1 MEKTGAITPEIKK
14 EEILNPPY
22 GNVSWYPSFFELIR
36 TRQFDIFDKE
46 RIELNIIKGSGA
58 SQFFIGIRFL
68 GLVEDNGKTTE
79 KFESLR
85 RTGDE
90 FKKNLKKV
98 VEEAYGELLAKI
110 VIDKAKPENLV
121 NYFMEKHQYS
131 QTTAKLA
138 LKIFVYL
145 CQEAGIPIS
154 PDLTAPLP
162 KPKTDEKTMNKKVAE
177 KGKREI
183 QHEVPKGMHE
193 SRWGND
199 IIICLK
205 KGDRTTR
212 EKIANTAR
220 KLIDMYVDE
229 EEET

>member
-1 MEKTGAITPEIKK
+1 MEASEAKTPETKK
-14 EEILNPPY
+14 EETLQPPY
-22 GNVSWYPSFFELIR
+22 GNVSWYTSFFELIR

-58 SQFFIGIRFL
+58 PPLFTGIRFL

-90 FKKNLKKV
+90 FKQNLKKV
-98 VEEAYGELLAKI
+98 VEEAYADLFAKI
-110 VIDKAKPENLV
+110 VIDKAKPETLI
-121 NYFMEKHQYS
+121 NYFMERHQYS
-131 QTTAKLA
+131 ETTAKLA

-154 PDLTAPLP
+154 PELTTPIP
-162 KPKTDEKTMNKKVAE
+162 KPKTEGKPSEKNVTE
-177 KGKREI
+177 KGRKQI
-183 QHEVPKGMHE
+183 QHGIPEGMHE
-193 SRWGND
+193 SRWGNE

-205 KGDRTTR
+205 KGDRATR
-212 EKIANTAR
+212 EKLATTAR
-220 KLIDMYVDE
+220 KLIDMYVE